1 MINGFLLICILS
13 SLCEFM
19 GASSFEFVHFGFVN
33 LINVSIYS
41 LLIYFLC
48 NTVGVNRPAYSV
60 GERNYLCVSVL
71 TMLLSLFYRN
81 YLEK

>member
-19 GASSFEFVHFGFVN
+19 CASSFEFVHFGFVN
-33 LINVSIYS
+33 LIVYIYS

-48 NTVGVNRPAYSV
+48 NTVGVNRTAYSV

-71 TMLLSLFYRN
+71 TVLLSLFYRN